1 MQPIRDHSRVLA
13 ASMVGTAVEFYDFYI
28 FGTAAALVF
37 GPLFFPAQAPS
48 TQLLFSL
55 ATFGIAFYARPLGA
69 ICFGHFGDR
78 VGRKS
83 TLVASLMVMGLSTLL
98 IGFLPTYE
106 MAGWIAPLLLCVL
119 RFGQGF
125 GLGGEWGG
133 ATLLVVENAPKGWEG
148 RFGTAPQLGSPIG
161 FIAANGLFLL
171 LGLVLGDAE
180 FRAWGWRIPFLA
192 SAVLVGIGLWVRLSI
207 GETAAFSAAREQKAP
222 ERVPFARLLTHHLGP
237 LLAGSAGVLAVFTIF
252 YLATSYA
259 LAQGAGPLGYSREH
273 FLAVQLVSV
282 CFQAAGLVIAAVLSD
297 RISPRRVLLYGA
309 AATMLLGLV
318 FGPGLNAGSLW
329 TVGATLSLA
338 LFVLAFVHA
347 PLGAWLCSLFP
358 VAVRYSGISLA
369 FTIGGVAG
377 GALSPVAAQ
386 LLAGAGLGSSVGL
399 LISAAGALTFL
410 GVLLSRPHR
419 DVAAAEAA
427 AGPAVGAT
435 GAAA

>member
-1 MQPIRDHSRVLA
+1 MHAPVHPIRQHRRVLF

-28 FGTAAALVF
+28 YGTAAALVF
-37 GPLFFPAQAPS
+37 GPLFFPTADAS
-48 TQLLFSL
+48 SQLLFSL

-69 ICFGHFGDR
+69 IAFGHFGDR
-78 VGRKS
+78 IGRKS

-98 IGFLPTYE
+98 IAFLPTYAQ
-106 MAGWIAPLLLCVL
+106 MSQMGAGWIAPVLLCVL

-133 ATLLVVENAPKGWEG
+133 AVLLVVENAPKGWEG

-171 LGLVLGDAE
+171 LGLWLTEEQFFD
-180 FRAWGWRIPFLA
+180 WGWRIPFLA

-207 GETAAFSAAREQKAP
+207 GETEAFKQAQEQEQSAP
-222 ERVPFARLLTHHLGP
+222 VRVPFARLLTRHLGP

-259 LAQGAGPLGYSREH
+259 LAQGAGPLGHDRES
-273 FLAVQLVSV
+273 FLAVQLISV
-282 CFQAAGLVIAAVLSD
+282 CFQAGGLILAAVLAD
-297 RISPRRVLLYGA
+297 RFTPRRVLLYGA

-318 FGPGLNAGSLW
+318 FGPGLNAASLT
-329 TVGATLSLA
+329 TVGATLALA

-347 PLGAWLCSLFP
+347 PLGAWLSSLFP
-358 VAVRYSGISLA
+358 VSVRYSGISLA

-386 LLAGAGLGSSVGL
+386 MLASGGSGSSVGV
-399 LISAAGALTFL
+399 LISLAGLLTFL
-410 GVLLSRPHR
+410 GVLLSRP
-419 DVAAAEAA
+419 AAIAA
-427 AGPAVGAT
+427 AGETA
-435 GAAA
+435 